1 MTEQAIKNIER
12 KLNDLAESEKTYEG
26 SVFDDTY
33 RAYAQGISFTLSEN
47 GYSIEWTDG
56 KAHIVKEA
64 RKTGTT
70 REVVSR
76 MPGNVRATLEELRK
90 DYKNPAIKRDET
102 RARSGGYVNGLR
114 DGGLITERERQILFI
129 YTTV

>member
-12 KLNDLAESEKTYEG
+12 RLNTLAKDAEDYAG
-26 SVFDDTY
+26 SVFTNPY
-33 RAYAQGISFTLSEN
+33 KSYAQGIRFALDN
-47 GYSIEWTDG
+47 IGFVIEWEEG
-56 KAHIVKEA
+56 KAHVKREQ
-64 RKTGTT
+64 GGGST